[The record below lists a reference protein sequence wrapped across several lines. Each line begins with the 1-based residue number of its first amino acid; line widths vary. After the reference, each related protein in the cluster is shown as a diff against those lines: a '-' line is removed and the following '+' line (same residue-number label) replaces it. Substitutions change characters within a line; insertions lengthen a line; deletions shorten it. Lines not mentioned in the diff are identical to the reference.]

1 MTVDQ
6 VMLHLCILSCALP
19 VNGFNAPAA
28 GMGEPVLTPTYGS
41 DLDGDRKEENV
52 TQLVILALLD
62 LSGPSLLQTAQA
74 ALARVNAQKLIP
86 GFSLQLLVNDSKVLV
101 GDLW

>member
-19 VNGFNAPAA
+19 INSFNSPAV
-28 GMGEPVLTPTYGS
+28 GIGDPVMTPTLGQLRS
-41 DLDGDRKEENV
+41 DRKEENV

-62 LSGPSLLQTAQA
+62 LSGPSLLQTAHA

-86 GFSLQLLVNDSKVLV
+86 GFSLQLVVNDSKVLPH
-101 GDLW
+101 